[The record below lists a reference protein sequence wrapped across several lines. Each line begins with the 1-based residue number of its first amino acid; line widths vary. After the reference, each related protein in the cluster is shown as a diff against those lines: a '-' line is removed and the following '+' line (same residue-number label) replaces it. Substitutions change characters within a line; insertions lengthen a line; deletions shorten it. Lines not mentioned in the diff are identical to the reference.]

1 MKAWLEACMDEEVRK
16 SFEDL
21 IIYGEVWYPHPPS
34 VAELTAQNVSHV
46 RSSVVP
52 SKLILERFA
61 STKMLQN
68 NVLNSIFTRN
78 EYDKRKSAHTHR

>member
-34 VAELTAQNVSHV
+34 VAELTAQNVSLV
-46 RSSVVP
+46 RSSVEP
-52 SKLILERFA
+52 LTLIREKFT
-61 STKMLQN
+61 STKKLHL
-68 NVLNSIFTRN
+68 NVLNSVFTKN
-78 EYDKRKSAHTHR
+78 EINSSKQQ